1 MAGTAATSGGAILEA
16 REVWKA
22 FADHA
27 AVRGVSI
34 AVEPGEFLTL
44 LGPSGCGKTTLLR
57 MIAGFESVTR
67 GDIFIAGER
76 KTDAPPYRRPLGM
89 VFQNLALFPHLT
101 VGENVAYGLKVRRT
115 ESATIAREVAAAL
128 ELVGL
133 GPLAG
138 RAVHQLSG
146 GQRQRVALARALVVK
161 PAVLLLDEPLGA
173 LDLKLRRQ
181 LQVELKNLQKR
192 VGTTFIFVTHDQEEA
207 LSMSDR
213 IAVMNAG
220 QVEQLS
226 SAKEVYDR
234 PRTAFVA
241 SFVGDNNLFRAER
254 DGDGVRLPELGV
266 TRPAPAAP
274 SAGGAVVLAV
284 RPEHVR
290 LQRAGGASGALR
302 GTVTDETYLG
312 SSVQYTVQAGG
323 RAILAAMPCGTGAAF
338 ASGDDVEVEWD
349 AADAVLVPDSAPVPP
364 SPTATH

>member
-1 MAGTAATSGGAILEA
+1 MTGEDTILEA

-22 FADHA
+22 FADQV
-27 AVRGVSI
+27 AVAGVS
-34 AVEPGEFLTL
+34 VSVKPGEFLTL

-57 MIAGFESVTR
+57 MIAGFEKVTR
-67 GDIFIAGER
+67 GEIFIAGER

-101 VGENVAYGLKVRRT
+101 VGDNVAYGLKVRRMDAGAIT
-115 ESATIAREVAAAL
+115 REVAAAL

-181 LQVELKNLQKR
+181 LQVELKNLQNR

-213 IAVMNAG
+213 IAVMNRG
-220 QVEQLS
+220 RVEQLA
-226 SAKEVYDR
+226 SAKEIYDL

-241 SFVGDNNLFRAER
+241 SFVGDNNMFQAER
-254 DGDGVRLPELGV
+254 EVGGVRLPELGV
-266 TRPAPAAP
+266 VRQAGGIAVPSGPVMLAIRPERIRLRPA
-274 SAGGAVVLAV
+274 SAETTDV
-284 RPEHVR
+284 
-290 LQRAGGASGALR
+290 R
-302 GTVTDETYLG
+302 GTVTDEVFLG
-312 SSVQYTVQAGG
+312 SNVQYTVRVGG
-323 RAILAAMPCGTGAAF
+323 RSILANMAFRPGGTDALF
-338 ASGDDVEVEWD
+338 SPGDEVEVEWD
-349 AADAVLVPDSAPVPP
+349 PAASVLVPAESPDSTDN
-364 SPTATH
+364 SN

>member
-1 MAGTAATSGGAILEA
+1 MTNTGAILEA

-22 FADHA
+22 FADHT

-76 KTDAPPYRRPLGM
+76 KTDAPPYQRPLGM

-101 VGENVAYGLKVRRT
+101 VGDNVAYGLKVRRVD
-115 ESATIAREVAAAL
+115 SATIAREVDTAL

-133 GPLAG
+133 GALAG

-161 PAVLLLDEPLGA
+161 PTVLLLDEPLGA

-181 LQVELKNLQKR
+181 LQTELKTLQKR

-213 IAVMNAG
+213 IAVMNG
-220 QVEQLS
+220 GRVEQLA
-226 SAKEVYDR
+226 SAKEIYDR
-234 PRTAFVA
+234 PQTAFVA
-241 SFVGDNNLFRAER
+241 GFVGDNNIFPAEI
-254 DGDGVRLPELGV
+254 DGKDVRLLEFDLR
-266 TRPAPAAP
+266 RPMPARVPAATGP
-274 SAGGAVVLAV
+274 FLLAV

-290 LQRAGGASGALR
+290 LGPARGLEGALR
-302 GTVTDETYLG
+302 GFVADETYLG
-312 SSVQYTVQAGG
+312 PNVQYTVRAGDRSLLATMPCRPSDG
-323 RAILAAMPCGTGAAF
+323 GTLFPIGAQVELDWDPAAAIL
-338 ASGDDVEVEWD
+338 
-349 AADAVLVPDSAPVPP
+349 VPAGETSPP
-364 SPTATH
+364 PPIL